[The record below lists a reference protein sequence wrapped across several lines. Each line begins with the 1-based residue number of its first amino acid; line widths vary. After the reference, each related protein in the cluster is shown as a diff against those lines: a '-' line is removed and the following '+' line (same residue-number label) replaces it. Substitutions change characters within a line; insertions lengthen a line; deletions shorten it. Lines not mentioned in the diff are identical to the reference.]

1 MWLSLFVF
9 ITEALKDKTPFF
21 SFSNNSIQKP
31 LDRTKHGRYLQVGTE
46 AQCGWDIGAQAR

>member
-21 SFSNNSIQKP
+21 FSNNSIQKP

-46 AQCGWDIGAQAR
+46 AQRGWDIGAQAR